1 VIQHVLQISNK
12 YIRTKACSKKE
23 ERGPRTEMQQ
33 LLQLLDDAKY
43 VSWNRRRDDDLD
55 VLRDIFWAHPDSV
68 KLLSMFPEN
77 IENLFRYEF
86 ANRKTKSR
94 HSDMSFQTEKF
105 IRSVPI

>member
-1 VIQHVLQISNK
+1 MWTFQIYRKRSMLQ
-12 YIRTKACSKKE
+12 KE
-23 ERGPRTEMQQ
+23 ESDPRTEMQH
-33 LLQLLDDAKY
+33 LLQWLDDAKY
-43 VSWNRRRDDDLD
+43 VSWNRIRDDDSD
-55 VLRDIFWAHPDSV
+55 VLSDIFWAHPDSV